1 MADNSDSRL
10 DRLEA
15 LAEKILE
22 DLRETREGL
31 QETRAIANSNART
44 IQALME
50 QQTTERLKHEQTM
63 AEMRQTHQEAMNSMQ
78 QILTRAVATQEGLTK
93 ILVSLDE
100 DRPTILRRLM
110 KIEDKVDKLLERN
123 QA

>member
-1 MADNSDSRL
+1 
-10 DRLEA
+10 
-15 LAEKILE
+15 
-22 DLRETREGL
+22 
-31 QETRAIANSNART
+31 
-44 IQALME
+44 ME

-100 DRPTILRRLM
+100 DRPTILQRLM
-110 KIEDKVDKLLERN
+110 KIEECDPF
-123 QA
+123 

>member
-1 MADNSDSRL
+1 MTENSSNRL

-22 DLRETREGL
+22 DLQETREGL
-31 QETRAIANSNART
+31 QETKAIANSNARA
-44 IQALME
+44 IQAMME
-50 QQTTERLKHEQTM
+50 QQATDRLKHEERM

-78 QILTRAVATQEGLTK
+78 QILARAVATQEGLTR

-100 DRPTILRRLM
+100 DRPTILRRL
-110 KIEDKVDKLLERN
+110 K
-123 QA
+123 